1 VHGLGLRRTACAD
14 IGQKRETEVP
24 LPHDAGQDGHAR
36 PRIEQAA
43 AAFGATL
50 DERTREDIAVWLQ
63 LLQQWNARIDLT
75 AARSDDELV
84 DLMLA
89 DAFFLARAC
98 RPTPAWSTWARAQAP
113 GARPRAPA
121 ARSARDLV
129 EPLGK
134 RARSCA
140 R

>member
-1 VHGLGLRRTACAD
+1 LRGHWPEEGDRGTTASRC
-14 IGQKRETEVP
+14 
-24 LPHDAGQDGHAR
+24 GQDGHAR

-98 RPTPAWSTWARAQAP
+98 RPTPACRRGHGPRRP
-113 GARPRAPA
+113 GSP
-121 ARSARDLV
+121 S
-129 EPLGK
+129 
-134 RARSCA
+134 RSCGPICA
-140 R
+140 